1 MFLVGCVALHEKR
14 AIHLGTDGTEH
25 CDALSASL
33 VQRPPDGEVGRS
45 PGPASAHPHVERGLI
60 EVDYGLVVQDHS
72 RQ

>member
-1 MFLVGCVALHEKR
+1 MFLVGCVALHENR

-45 PGPASAHPHVERGLI
+45 PGPASAHPHV
-60 EVDYGLVVQDHS
+60 
-72 RQ
+72 